1 MLRVTSPGPAESSAT
16 RRRRAGSSSVRC
28 LGVAGAGVRDPCGS
42 AGVVDEI
49 PDPAAAG
56 DLVLP
61 AFECLAFPGASP
73 ETALEPVLALRRHP
87 GPGICADRVK
97 GPAQV
102 PGGLSGQL
110 LPAGGTVIARE
121 PQVVLP

>member
-1 MLRVTSPGPAESSAT
+1 MLRVTSPGPAESSAR
-16 RRRRAGSSSVRC
+16 RRRRAGLSSVRC

-61 AFECLAFPGASP
+61 AFECLAFQVPVPRLPLSRCWRSGAIRDLGSARIESKARRRFPGA
-73 ETALEPVLALRRHP
+73 
-87 GPGICADRVK
+87 
-97 GPAQV
+97 
-102 PGGLSGQL
+102 LSGQL